1 MVIAVHVF
9 NPNPVFDRTLSVP
22 AVSPGAVIRA
32 TGAEVTCG
40 GKGINVARALNA
52 LGSENRLAVPLG
64 ELDRV
69 TYEMLLAAESLDA
82 DVMGVPGGIRSAT
95 ILLESETDRVTVI
108 NEAGYLD
115 DLEVWDEVCAWV
127 VSTLVPGDLLAIM
140 GSLPVGLPDDALVQL
155 VTQAHVTGAR
165 VLIDTAPTW
174 LTPALAAAPD
184 VITPNLDEAEACL
197 GLRDAQVMDSHD
209 LAAEVAR
216 SRAESAAAL
225 LVDRGAVAACVTAG
239 SSGVALAR
247 DSRVH
252 WIPTVP
258 VNVVSTVGAG
268 DSFVAGFIHQLPAA
282 DADESAWVQAVAS
295 GVASAAASCEQ
306 VLAGGVERSRYDE
319 LLPKV
324 HELAPAG
331 VNA

>member
-1 MVIAVHVF
+1 M
-9 NPNPVFDRTLSVP
+9 P

-32 TGAEVTCG
+32 TSAEVTCG

-52 LGSENRLAVPLG
+52 LGTTNRLAVPLG

-69 TYEMLLAAESLDA
+69 TYEKLLAGEALAA

-95 ILLESETDRVTVI
+95 ILLEAESDRVTVI
-108 NEAGYLD
+108 NEAGFLD

-127 VSTLVPGDLLAIM
+127 VSTLAPGDLLAIM
-140 GSLPVGLPDDALVQL
+140 GSLPVGLPDDALVRL
-155 VTQAHVTGAR
+155 VAAAREAGAR

-174 LTPALAAAPD
+174 LSPALAVAPD
-184 VITPNLDEAEACL
+184 VVTPNLDEAEACL
-197 GLRDAQVMDSHD
+197 GLTDAQVMDSHD
-209 LAAEVAR
+209 VAPHAAR

-225 LVDRGAVAACVTAG
+225 LVDRGALVACVTAG

-247 DSRVH
+247 ESRVH

-258 VNVVSTVGAG
+258 VDVVSAVGAG
-268 DSFVAGFIHQLPAA
+268 DSFVAGFIHQMPAA
-282 DADESAWVQAVAS
+282 DADESAWVRAAAS

-306 VLAGGVERSRYDE
+306 VLAGGVSRSRYDE

-324 HELAPAG
+324 HELAPQG
-331 VNA
+331 VSA

>member
-1 MVIAVHVF
+1 M
-9 NPNPVFDRTLSVP
+9 P

-40 GKGINVARALNA
+40 GKGINVARALNS

-69 TYEMLLAAESLDA
+69 TYEMLLAAESLEA

-127 VSTLVPGDLLAIM
+127 VSTLVPGDLLAVM
-140 GSLPVGLPDDALVQL
+140 GSLPVGLPDDALVRL
-155 VTQAHVTGAR
+155 VNDAHAVGAR

-174 LTPALAAAPD
+174 LSPVLSAAPD

-197 GLRDAQVMDSHD
+197 GLSDAQVMDSHD
-209 LAAEVAR
+209 LAPEVAR
-216 SRAESAAAL
+216 SRAESAATL
-225 LVDRGAVAACVTAG
+225 LVDRGAFVACVTAG

-268 DSFVAGFIHQLPAA
+268 DSFVAGLIHQLPAP
-282 DADESAWVQAVAS
+282 DADEAAWVQAAAS

-306 VLAGGVERSRYDE
+306 VLAGGVIRARYDE
-319 LLPKV
+319 LLSKV
-324 HELAPAG
+324 HELAPVG